1 MLEWLLM
8 LILCGTCCDS
18 FQSNLNFFTPLSTWV
33 LTNNDIGTYI
43 IIHCTKRQWK
53 KQFGLF
59 FAVSN
64 FKRETVYRSWHK
76 INSLHLDVKWAV
88 NLKRGCSLVTRLFS
102 TTSFQKRGHH
112 ILLIYIVKHIFDC
125 QNMKFCSSSFT

>member
-53 KQFGLF
+53 REFGLF
-59 FAVSN
+59 LLCLTSKEKQCTEVD
-64 FKRETVYRSWHK
+64 
-76 INSLHLDVKWAV
+76 I
-88 NLKRGCSLVTRLFS
+88 RLTPS
-102 TTSFQKRGHH
+102 
-112 ILLIYIVKHIFDC
+112 I
-125 QNMKFCSSSFT
+125 